1 MCALYMLSETGLA
14 RTARLPAQ
22 TRDRASTDN
31 RVLGKWHVY
40 FMHEVDFV
48 LKIREILS
56 ERREKP
62 RNSTY
67 TCGYIRNE
75 GLPGT
80 D

>member
-1 MCALYMLSETGLA
+1 MLSETSPTGA
-14 RTARLPAQ
+14 GRLPAE
-22 TRDRASTDN
+22 TRDRASPNN

-56 ERREKP
+56 ERHGKP

-75 GLPGT
+75 GFPGT